1 MSPLIYRAHRMKVA
15 LRMLREAIAY
25 RDLSFRELSRGE
37 VKMSRHYRD
46 CMSMFSKMF
55 REDAGLIEMEKTE

>member
-1 MSPLIYRAHRMKVA
+1 MSPLIYRANRVRVA
-15 LRMLREAIAY
+15 IKMLREAIAY

-55 REDAGLIEMEKTE
+55 REDAGIIEMEKTE